1 MLVPWSSCNDECR
14 MSTRFATQ
22 CVVLVA
28 VLAAVAAV
36 VVVVAVIVVAVIV
49 VVVELYFSKGKSVH
63 YKMLFQRAVQK
74 MCSINIVKMQNY

>member
-36 VVVVAVIVVAVIV
+36 VVVVAVIVV
-49 VVVELYFSKGKSVH
+49 VVELYFSKGKSVH